1 MDAESL
7 YTGAQMFKQKALDFL
22 PFIGKLSLASALTV
36 AVFLSAPGVSAKQE
50 LATSTQKQPYTLGEQ
65 QIGKKSYVVSS
76 MVVNARPEVC
86 YKICTDYKN
95 APTTFPTLK
104 KCLVMQD
111 NGGGNKV
118 IKYVTRP
125 TGAFT
130 DYSYTLEVKETPF
143 QMVQWNRIDGDFKAI
158 EGYWK
163 IEPAQGGSKTL
174 VTYAGF
180 VDGGLFMPQVLI
192 KRQFRID
199 LPPCMT
205 ALKVKAESMNKPRV
219 ADKPDGSVDQ

>member
-1 MDAESL
+1 MDAETL
-7 YTGAQMFKQKALDFL
+7 YTSAKMFKQIALDYASSL
-22 PFIGKLSLASALTV
+22 AKLSLASAL
-36 AVFLSAPGVSAKQE
+36 ALGVFLAMPVVSAKQE
-50 LATSTQKQPYTLGEQ
+50 LAGASKGQQLTLGEQ
-65 QIGKKSYVVSS
+65 QIGKKSYVVST

-95 APTTFPTLK
+95 AATTFPTLK
-104 KCLVMQD
+104 KCQVVQD
-111 NGGGNKV
+111 KGGGNKV
-118 IKYVTRP
+118 INYVTHP

-130 DYSYTLEVKETPF
+130 DYSYTLEIKETPC
-143 QMVQWNRIDGDFKAI
+143 QMVEWNRISGDFKAI
-158 EGYWK
+158 DGYWK

-174 VTYAGF
+174 VTYVSY

-205 ALKVKAESMNKPRV
+205 ALKTKAESLNRPRV
-219 ADKPDGSVDQ
+219 AGSTDASVE

>member
-36 AVFLSAPGVSAKQE
+36 AVYLAGPGASAKQD
-50 LATSTQKQPYTLGEQ
+50 LAAATQKQPCTMGEQ
-65 QIGKKSYVVSS
+65 QIGKKSYVTST
-76 MVVNARPEVC
+76 MIVNARPEVC

-95 APTTFPTLK
+95 AATTFPTLK
-104 KCLVMQD
+104 KCLVIQD
-111 NGGGNKV
+111 KGSGNKV

-130 DYSYTLEVKETPF
+130 DYSYTLEVKETPM
-143 QMVQWNRIDGDFKAI
+143 QMVEWNRIDGDFKAI
-158 EGYWK
+158 DGYWK
-163 IEPAQGGSKTL
+163 IEPAQGSKTL
-174 VTYAGF
+174 VTYVGY

-205 ALKVKAESMNKPRV
+205 ALKAKAESMNKPRV
-219 ADKPDGSVDQ
+219 ADKPDGAVDQ